1 MSTILSAITVMK
13 YKYDAKKVATAIE
26 CGLLMLIKFLTEVE
40 NSENFK
46 LSCIE
51 RLNMIFFK
59 MNDDLKHFWNFISLS
74 IYAHAIISY
83 YF

>member
-1 MSTILSAITVMK
+1 MK

-59 MNDDLKHFWNFISLS
+59 MNDDLKHF
-74 IYAHAIISY
+74 
-83 YF
+83 